1 MVSLQNLWFYN
12 ASLLLRLSAVDPS
25 STPFPQPCTM
35 KAERQWAALE
45 GAQPCRSA
53 ASAERTAAGANV
65 GPLYCF
71 PFQEHRRLK
80 ASLQMQNLFLLT
92 ELSGVAVTCQ
102 AADSGDEHAAN
113 PSRVCK
119 CHNISM
125 LGIGEL
131 VGRKGLVAKIAGKH
145 CCKSH

>member
-1 MVSLQNLWFYN
+1 
-12 ASLLLRLSAVDPS
+12 
-25 STPFPQPCTM
+25 
-35 KAERQWAALE
+35 
-45 GAQPCRSA
+45 
-53 ASAERTAAGANV
+53 
-65 GPLYCF
+65 
-71 PFQEHRRLK
+71 
-80 ASLQMQNLFLLT
+80 MQNLFLLT

-102 AADSGDEHAAN
+102 AADSGDEHAAD